1 MVDTTVKCTDCDWQA
16 SGKTKISVL
25 KSGFFHE
32 IGQGHDL
39 RDKDKKRIEEEFDL

>member
-1 MVDTTVKCTDCDWQA
+1 MANKPVKCTDCDWQA
-16 SGKTKISVL
+16 SGKNKKSTL